1 MDLNGYSNYLN
12 LKKTSQKIIMKI
24 VIRDIQMLDIQKMCL
39 SLHTDLPFLLETSK
53 IKKCNKLVCS
63 VCDKKNYIVHIK
75 VLKQAVN
82 RGLILEKMRIVIQFN
97 QEAWLKH

>member
-82 RGLILEKMRIVIQFN
+82 RGVILEKMRIVIQFN

>member
-1 MDLNGYSNYLN
+1 
-12 LKKTSQKIIMKI
+12 
-24 VIRDIQMLDIQKMCL
+24 MLDIQKMCL

-82 RGLILEKMRIVIQFN
+82 RGVILEKMRIVIQFN
-97 QEAWLKH
+97 QEAWLKHWHQYMDINTLTWILT

>member
-24 VIRDIQMLDIQKMCL
+24 VIRDIQMLKKKKMCL

>member
-75 VLKQAVN
+75 ALKQAVN
-82 RGLILEKMRIVIQFN
+82 RGLILEKVRIVIQFN

>member
-1 MDLNGYSNYLN
+1 MDLNDYSNYLN